1 MKISFFFTDKPDLAD
16 VPADERY
23 YSYFELPDEAKS
35 LPDVQAQIIAV
46 GELVGQFTNANLHI
60 NCADAGLKNQPVKQ
74 VDEPPNPNQ
83 RLFYQTH
90 STCLYFSGSFHD
102 KYGATYIGNRVL
114 KIYSPPLVS
123 FPPFGLHDKG
133 YRDFIHI
140 PQDPVLAAYTERLKA
155 LSDQLL
161 TLLNTD
167 GNWHSEGFHPYL
179 YDKSLAT
186 LHKNRS
192 KKWRAEDRKQERE
205 EAKRLARE
213 AKLAEKRASNP
224 DPPQILTH
232 GSGRTVGARPG
243 IYGGVQMRSQLE
255 IRFAAELDER
265 GIKWVYEGE
274 ALGAASY
281 LVDFYLPDL
290 GVWVEVKGRFEAR
303 DRQVLPEIAKMLKSE
318 RKHRLLV
325 YTGSGKCC
333 VVNPS
338 GFREVER
345 KDFWG
350 ELMR

>member
-1 MKISFFFTDKPDLAD
+1 MKISFLFTDKPDISQ
-16 VPADERY
+16 VPADDRY
-23 YSYFELPDEAKS
+23 YSRFEVPDTAKS
-35 LPDVQAQIIAV
+35 LCDIQEQLIAI
-46 GELVGQFTNANLHI
+46 GELVGQVSNANLHI
-60 NCADAGLKNQPVKQ
+60 NCADIGLKNYSVKQ
-74 VDEPPNPNQ
+74 VDEPSKPND
-83 RLFYQTH
+83 RLFYKTH
-90 STCLYFSGSFHD
+90 SACLYFEGSFPG
-102 KYGATYIGNRVL
+102 KYGATYMGRRVL

-123 FPPFGLHDKG
+123 FPSSGIYDKG

-140 PQDPVLAAYTERLKA
+140 SQDPMLAAYTQRLKA

-167 GNWHSEGFHPYL
+167 GNWRSGGFHPYL

-186 LHKNRS
+186 LHNNRS
-192 KKWRAEDRKQERE
+192 KKWRAEDRKRQRE
-205 EAKRLARE
+205 EEKRKARE
-213 AKLAEKRASNP
+213 AKLAEKRAA
-224 DPPQILTH
+224 DPHPVPPLTH

-265 GIKWVYEGE
+265 AIKWVYEGE
-274 ALGAASY
+274 ALGGAGY

-303 DRQVLPEIAKMLKSE
+303 DRQVLPEVAKFLKSE

-325 YTGSGKCC
+325 YTGSGKCF

-345 KDFWG
+345 RNFWG
-350 ELMR
+350 ELLR